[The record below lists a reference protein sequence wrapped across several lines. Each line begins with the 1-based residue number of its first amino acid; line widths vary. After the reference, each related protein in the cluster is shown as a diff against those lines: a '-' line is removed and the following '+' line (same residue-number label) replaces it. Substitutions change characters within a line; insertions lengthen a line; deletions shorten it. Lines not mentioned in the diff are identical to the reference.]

1 MTHPSQQPSAPGEKR
16 VQLDLK
22 QSSRHA
28 VQTSTLSALELRRQI
43 AAKVDVL
50 GNIMKLARGEIP
62 DEWIKN
68 GRITDTEGNL
78 SEGNRLTLGRIIE
91 ANYKLLD
98 RILPSLK
105 SIEITDNPDDKV
117 ADYELS
123 RQRFL
128 KLLESRLAAEDP
140 GSKAIQ

>member
-68 GRITDTEGNL
+68 GRITDEEGNL
-78 SEGNRLTLGRIIE
+78 SDGNRLTLGRIIE

>member
-1 MTHPSQQPSAPGEKR
+1 MTHPSHQPDPPGENR
-16 VQLDLK
+16 VILDVK
-22 QSSRHA
+22 QSSRA
-28 VQTSTLSALELRRQI
+28 IVKTSTLSALELRRQI

-50 GNIMKLARGEIP
+50 GNIMKLAKGEIP

-68 GRITDTEGNL
+68 GRITDGDGNL
-78 SEGNRLTLGRIIE
+78 TDGNRLTLGRIIE

>member
-1 MTHPSQQPSAPGEKR
+1 MTHPSHQPEAPGENR
-16 VQLDLK
+16 VILDVK
-22 QSSRHA
+22 QSSRA
-28 VQTSTLSALELRRQI
+28 IVKQSTLSALELRRQI

-68 GRITDTEGNL
+68 GHLTDDDGNL
-78 SEGNRLTLGRIIE
+78 VDRLTMARIIE